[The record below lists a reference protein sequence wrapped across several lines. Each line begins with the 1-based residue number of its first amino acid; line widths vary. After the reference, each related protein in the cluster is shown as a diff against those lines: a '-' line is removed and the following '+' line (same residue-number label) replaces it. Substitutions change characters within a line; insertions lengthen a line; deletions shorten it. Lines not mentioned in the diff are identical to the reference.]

1 VTCNAKNSSTS
12 GPPWRSSRLAA
23 RCCRRVGVIG
33 TWPPARPLARRLHQ
47 ERRAH
52 HRRVTSTRRRACA
65 RHGVLLMVD
74 DWIERFVAARI
85 AEHEARLQ
93 RRQAER
99 AAMERQRQDEALRRQ
114 QDLEERARLLEQR
127 KQPCGAK
134 TRAGRPCRRKGLGK
148 GGRCANHGGE
158 STGPRTEAGKQ
169 RISTAQR
176 ARWMQQ
182 CKRDR
187 E

>member
-1 VTCNAKNSSTS
+1 M
-12 GPPWRSSRLAA
+12 L
-23 RCCRRVGVIG
+23 
-33 TWPPARPLARRLHQ
+33 
-47 ERRAH
+47 
-52 HRRVTSTRRRACA
+52 
-65 RHGVLLMVD
+65 D
-74 DWIERFVAARI
+74 DWIERFAAARI

-99 AAMERQRQDEALRRQ
+99 AAMEGRRQGEALRRQ
-114 QDLEERARLLEQR
+114 QDHEERARLREQR

-134 TRAGRPCRRKGLGK
+134 TRTGRPCRRKGLGK
-148 GGRCANHGGE
+148 GGRCANHGGM

-176 ARWMQQ
+176 ARWLRQY
-182 CKRDR
+182 KSDR